1 MTLDAVPPGQH
12 PTRITPIAS
21 SVGNENNLQSSH
33 ARNGMIVNCAKHP
46 VMMSLGRVKTSL
58 KSAGFSVSPIP
69 NITIPKRGLIALV
82 LIQMQDDGTKRA
94 RAETATMIMVM

>member
-1 MTLDAVPPGQH
+1 M
-12 PTRITPIAS
+12 
-21 SVGNENNLQSSH
+21 
-33 ARNGMIVNCAKHP
+33 MNCAKHP
-46 VMMSLGRVKTSL
+46 VMTSLGRVKTSL

-94 RAETATMIMVM
+94 SAETAKIMIVMCDEIH